1 MGLLSTLGG
10 IAGSVFGG
18 PIGGAIGSALG
29 GAFDSRKSVKDAS
42 QVQQQAAEGGIEEQR
57 RQFDEVTKLLS
68 PFTKAGETAL
78 GGLQPYA
85 QAGAPALGQ
94 QQALLG
100 LQGPQAQ
107 QQAISALQ
115 ASPQF
120 QALQQ
125 QGENAILQNASA
137 TGGLRGGNVQAALAQ
152 FRPQILSSLIDQ
164 QYSRLGGLSSMGQL
178 TNQNIASMGQASGA
192 RQAAA
197 GQQTAAN
204 ISNLMGTQGAA
215 QSGGILGQQ
224 SALSGG
230 INQAFG
236 AIQGAGGF
244 GNLFG
249 RTPAPAFN
257 APGQG
262 FFSGAQ
268 SGDVGF

>member
-10 IAGSVFGG
+10 IAGNFLFPGIGG
-18 PIGGAIGSALG
+18 VIGAGLGGAIEG
-29 GAFDSRKSVKDAS
+29 RESVGEAS
-42 QVQQQAAEGGIEEQR
+42 QVQQQAAQGGIEEQR

-68 PFTKAGETAL
+68 PFTKAGEAAL

-107 QQAISALQ
+107 QQAIAALQ

-164 QYSRLGGLSSMGQL
+164 QYNRLGGLSSMGQL

-215 QSGGILGQQ
+215 QAGGILGQQ

-249 RTPAPAFN
+249 GRSGFQGG
-257 APGQG
+257 GQVNPI
-262 FFSGAQ
+262 SGEFMG
-268 SGDVGF
+268 SLEF

>member
-1 MGLLSTLGG
+1 MKPFENAFENVQDELAKMLEEGKFSFESLAKIAKKMAAEVAAAWIIRPMLSAAIGAPSG
-10 IAGSVFGG
+10 FGG
-18 PIGGAIGSALG
+18 AGGGFDIGG
-29 GAFDSRKSVKDAS
+29 
-42 QVQQQAAEGGIEEQR
+42 
-57 RQFDEVTKLLS
+57 
-68 PFTKAGETAL
+68 
-78 GGLQPYA
+78 
-85 QAGAPALGQ
+85 
-94 QQALLG
+94 
-100 LQGPQAQ
+100 
-107 QQAISALQ
+107 
-115 ASPQF
+115 
-120 QALQQ
+120 
-125 QGENAILQNASA
+125 
-137 TGGLRGGNVQAALAQ
+137 LA
-152 FRPQILSSLIDQ
+152 
-164 QYSRLGGLSSMGQL
+164 SMGQL

-215 QSGGILGQQ
+215 QAGGILGQQ